1 MPMPQLL
8 IDFYKDFKLI
18 NIKALPMA
26 ASFTFSIE
34 LLAAGVMTTHLNDDE
49 SYAAASILFQAYT
62 YTIMQLSFSPVP
74 YVGIRLSPFFGELHA
89 LESDNASAEE
99 INNVKIKLGNVFKV
113 GFIQCTIAAIPAGL
127 TLFFSEEIINLLGQS
142 PDHMQ
147 QLNQP
152 GPLS

>member
-99 INNVKIKLGNVFKV
+99 SIRSAHMLMN
-113 GFIQCTIAAIPAGL
+113 TSSW
-127 TLFFSEEIINLLGQS
+127 FFSVRASVILYLPSLRPAIVTAMLFEESIPFG
-142 PDHMQ
+142 
-147 QLNQP
+147 
-152 GPLS
+152 